1 LSLVFGVGQVLI
13 GGVVVWRMRR
23 HGGWRRQRTILL
35 GVVGLWFVC
44 SGIAELFVSG
54 MEVARLLA
62 GHPGAAEV
70 ALWRGRAD
78 VALLL
83 ATAVLGVLLLA
94 ALLVGR
100 ARKWGPERK

>member
-1 LSLVFGVGQVLI
+1 MFGVGQALS
-13 GGVVVWRMRR
+13 GVVVAGRMLG
-23 HGGWRRQRTILL
+23 HGGWRRQRAILL
-35 GVVGLWFVC
+35 GAVGLWLVC

-62 GHPGAAEV
+62 GHPGAAEM

-83 ATAVLGVLLLA
+83 ATVVLGALLLA
-94 ALLVGR
+94 ALLLGR
-100 ARKWGPERK
+100 ARKWGPEST